1 MTSSR
6 LILIFLAFIF
16 LIIVLL
22 SSNRIA
28 ASLRTRFGKMIP
40 SLTPITEN
48 ITPTPS
54 MSQETPTPTL
64 TPTPTI
70 VYGNASKRSNNSTK
84 NIPATGP
91 ADLAW
96 LILGGS
102 FLSGFVLK
110 KIASKK
116 S

>member
-22 SSNRIA
+22 SSNRI
-28 ASLRTRFGKMIP
+28 STTLRTRFGKMIP
-40 SLTPITEN
+40 SLSPTTQN

-54 MSQETPTPTL
+54 MTEETPTPTL

-70 VYGNASKRSNNSTK
+70 VYGNGSRRSNNSTK
-84 NIPATGP
+84 SIPAAGP
-91 ADLAW
+91 ADLVW

-102 FLSGFVLK
+102 FLVGISLK
-110 KIASKK
+110 KFS
-116 S
+116 

>member
-16 LIIVLL
+16 LIIILL

-28 ASLRTRFGKMIP
+28 STLRAKFSKFIP
-40 SLTPITEN
+40 SLSPITDN
-48 ITPTPS
+48 ITPTPTIIE
-54 MSQETPTPTL
+54 ETPTPTL

-70 VYGNASKRSNNSTK
+70 VYGNTNKRPNNSTK

-102 FLSGFVLK
+102 FLSGITLK
-110 KIASKK
+110 KIFGKK